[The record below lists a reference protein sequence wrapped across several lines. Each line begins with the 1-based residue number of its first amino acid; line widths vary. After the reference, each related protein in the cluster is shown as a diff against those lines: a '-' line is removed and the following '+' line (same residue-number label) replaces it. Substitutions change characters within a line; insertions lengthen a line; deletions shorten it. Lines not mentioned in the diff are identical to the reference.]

1 MSTMFWIWL
10 AVMIVTIILEIVTTD
25 LISIWFTFG
34 AIIPLIL
41 ASVTNLDFWWQI
53 AIFLVISAVLIA
65 SLRKITMKYLF
76 KNTDGK
82 TNLDTLIGQKFRL
95 ISSTDFETVG
105 KVKVKDVEWGVK
117 GVDNQT
123 IEKGSLVEVVKISG
137 NKLIVKE
144 SIKEKQETENK
155 IN

>member
-10 AVMIVTIILEIVTTD
+10 AVIVVTVILEIVTAD
-25 LISIWFTFG
+25 LISVWFTFG

-41 ASVTNLDFWWQI
+41 ASATNLNMWWQI
-53 AIFLVISAVLIA
+53 AIFLVISALLLA
-65 SLRKITMKYLF
+65 CLRKITMKYLF

-105 KVKVKDVEWGVK
+105 KVKVKDIEWSVK
-117 GVDNQT
+117 GVDDQN

-144 SIKEKQETENK
+144 CDIKEKQENK
-155 IN
+155 K